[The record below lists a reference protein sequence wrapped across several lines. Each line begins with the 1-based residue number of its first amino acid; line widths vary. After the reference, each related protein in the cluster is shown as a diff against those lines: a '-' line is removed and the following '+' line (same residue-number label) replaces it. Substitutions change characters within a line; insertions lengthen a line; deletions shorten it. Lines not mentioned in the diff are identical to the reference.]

1 MYGATAAKCAIGM
14 IPMTTNQA
22 CCNLMV
28 DENLADYRFIYYA
41 LTNSNLTNYLTE
53 FLSDKIKIYY

>member
-41 LTNSNLTNYLTE
+41 LTNSNLSVNKTLAGTV
-53 FLSDKIKIYY
+53 